1 MMYSLLAFLK
11 HLHFFLRMKAEFLFQ
26 VCHLNILFLNLI
38 ETQL

>member
-1 MMYSLLAFLK
+1 MIYSLLALLK
-11 HLHFFLRMKAEFLFQ
+11 HLKYFLSMHGELLFQ